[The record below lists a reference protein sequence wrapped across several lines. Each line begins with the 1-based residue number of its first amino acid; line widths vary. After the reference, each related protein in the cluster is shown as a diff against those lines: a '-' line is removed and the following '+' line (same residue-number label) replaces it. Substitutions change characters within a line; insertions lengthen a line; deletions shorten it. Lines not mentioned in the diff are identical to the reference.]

1 MRGRMGGMLDNIDQL
16 AADYQSNERAD
27 ARGPRFVQLAY
38 AIDQLMQSDVV
49 CRDQLVKWLGP
60 PDLFEGTNQRGTLLY
75 RFDHNEAGRNRDEWY
90 FLLEDGR
97 LVQSGF
103 NHVGINDLTGLRPG
117 AELDG

>member
-1 MRGRMGGMLDNIDQL
+1 MLANIDQL
-16 AADYQSNERAD
+16 AADYQSHERAD

-38 AIDQLMQSDVV
+38 AIEPLIQSDVV
-49 CRDQLVKWLGP
+49 SRDQLVKWLGP
-60 PDLFEGTNQRGTLLY
+60 PDLFEGTKQRGTLLY
-75 RFDHNEAGRNRDEWY
+75 RFDHSEAGGNRDEWY

-103 NHVGINDLTGLRPG
+103 NHVGINDMTGLRPG